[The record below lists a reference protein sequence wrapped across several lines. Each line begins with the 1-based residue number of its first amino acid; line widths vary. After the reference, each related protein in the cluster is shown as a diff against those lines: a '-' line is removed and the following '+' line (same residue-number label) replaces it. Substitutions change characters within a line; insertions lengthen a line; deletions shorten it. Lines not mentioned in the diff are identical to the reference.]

1 MLSGLGGAT
10 SGIGN
15 ALGRQA
21 ADTVIETAVDTIVDA
36 AQGGNISPASIGTSL
51 AINAITEGVSSKTVK
66 GQKEDVSSHKDALL
80 TQQIPNLSKN
90 TPKTDFYVAPDGTTL
105 PATGY
110 RYMDSK
116 YAKQIMESMQASGG
130 YVGFTKFDSARQVQD
145 AYQIS
150 PIWSDAKLRGEFDT
164 LQIFY
169 DARIPRAYGDKAGEV
184 LAPLNLRHVMIKFFL
199 SFEE

>member
-1 MLSGLGGAT
+1 M
-10 SGIGN
+10 
-15 ALGRQA
+15 RW
-21 ADTVIETAVDTIVDA
+21 
-36 AQGGNISPASIGTSL
+36 P
-51 AINAITEGVSSKTVK
+51 VK
-66 GQKEDVSSHKDALL
+66 GQKEDVSSHKDALPV
-80 TQQIPNLSKN
+80 QQVSRPDKS

-105 PATGY
+105 PTTGY

-116 YAKQIMESMQASGG
+116 YAKQTMESMQAPGG

-184 LAPLNLRHVMIKFFL
+184 LEPLTTVYPEFGMGGYPQLITDKSKNINFREIKIIGD
-199 SFEE
+199 

>member
-1 MLSGLGGAT
+1 M
-10 SGIGN
+10 
-15 ALGRQA
+15 
-21 ADTVIETAVDTIVDA
+21 DTVVDA
-36 AQGGNISPASIGTSL
+36 AQGGNTSPASIGTNL
-51 AINAITEGVSSKTVK
+51 AINAITEGVSSKTIK
-66 GQKEDVSSHKDALL
+66 GQKGEVSSYKDALPV
-80 TQQIPNLSKN
+80 QQVSRPDKS
-90 TPKTDFYVAPDGTTL
+90 TPKTDFYVTPDGTTL

-116 YAKQIMESMQASGG
+116 YAKQTMESMQAPGG
-130 YVGFTKFDSARQVQD
+130 YVGFTKFDLARQVQD

-184 LAPLNLRHVMIKFFL
+184 LAPLNYDML
-199 SFEE
+199 

>member
-1 MLSGLGGAT
+1 
-10 SGIGN
+10 
-15 ALGRQA
+15 
-21 ADTVIETAVDTIVDA
+21 DTVIETAVDTVVDA

-66 GQKEDVSSHKDALL
+66 GQKGDVSSQKDALPV
-80 TQQIPNLSKN
+80 QQVSRPDKS

-116 YAKQIMESMQASGG
+116 YAKQTMESMQAPGS

-164 LQIFY
+164 LQIIDNVY
-169 DARIPRAYGDKAGEV
+169 IPKEAGDTGTLLEPITSYYPQYGKGGYPQLKTDSMINFDKLDIIGE
-184 LAPLNLRHVMIKFFL
+184 
-199 SFEE
+199 